1 MTRVRGLR
9 APRRAPPG
17 GAPNEI
23 ETDVLEPA
31 TPSRLAFADN
41 LKVALVAGV
50 IVAHATM
57 AWTGLGGWVFEEPPA
72 REPLL
77 GVLRM
82 VLVVGVLFGMPLF
95 FLVAGTFTPAS
106 LERKGLRRFAA
117 DRTIRLLVPM
127 AFFILVFTPPVEY
140 VDPGN
145 AGWSRGYW
153 AFVPYIWWQWPP
165 PPGPTWFLAVLWVF
179 SLAYALLRT
188 RWPRRTPGAVPLRAW
203 PLVVAAA
210 TVTAAS
216 YLLRLA
222 VPFGEE
228 RWHIAVAQAPGWIMG
243 FTIGALA
250 GEQGWFRSLEPGLA
264 PRIRHVAW
272 AAIVGC
278 AVLVGIGVATGTDP
292 ELFAGGGTWQSAVFA
307 MIEGVIVVTVS
318 LWLVDLFRR
327 RFNHQ
332 GALARELSR
341 AAYAAF
347 LVHQI
352 VLVGL
357 VLASRQMPW
366 PPELKYLAVSLL
378 GVTLSFG
385 FGAAVVRLP
394 GVARI
399 L

>member
-1 MTRVRGLR
+1 MTRFRGLH
-9 APRRAPPG
+9 APQWARPA
-17 GAPNEI
+17 GAGNSN
-23 ETDVLEPA
+23 ETDVLKSA

-50 IVAHATM
+50 IVAHSTM
-57 AWTGLGGWVFEEPPA
+57 AWTGLGGWVFDELPA
-72 REPLL
+72 REPVLSL
-77 GVLRM
+77 LRM
-82 VLVVGVLFGMPLF
+82 ALVVGVLFGMPLF
-95 FLVAGTFTPAS
+95 FMVAGTFTPAS
-106 LERKGLRRFAA
+106 LQRKGLRRFAA
-117 DRTIRLLVPM
+117 DRTVRLLVPM
-127 AFFILVFTPPVEY
+127 AFFILAFTPPIEY

-153 AFVPYIWWQWPP
+153 AFVPHIWWQWPP
-165 PPGPTWFLAVLWVF
+165 PPGPTWFLGVLLVF
-179 SLAYALLRT
+179 SLTYALQRT
-188 RWPRRTPGAVPLRAW
+188 MWPRRTSGPVPLRVW
-203 PLVVAAA
+203 QLVAAAA

-228 RWHIAVAQAPGWIMG
+228 RWHIAVAQAPGWIVG
-243 FTIGALA
+243 FTLGVLA
-250 GEQGWFRSLEPGLA
+250 GERGWSQSLEPGLA
-264 PRIRHVAW
+264 RRIRQVAW

-278 AVLVGIGVATGTDP
+278 TVLVGIGVATGINP
-292 ELFAGGGTWQSAVFA
+292 EVFAGGGTWQSMAFA
-307 MIEGVIVVTVS
+307 TVEGVIVVSVS

-332 GALARELSR
+332 SMLARELSR

-366 PPELKYLAVSLL
+366 PPELKCLAVSVL
-378 GVTLSFG
+378 GVTFSFG
-385 FGAAVVRLP
+385 LGVALVRLP
-394 GVARI
+394 GVARV